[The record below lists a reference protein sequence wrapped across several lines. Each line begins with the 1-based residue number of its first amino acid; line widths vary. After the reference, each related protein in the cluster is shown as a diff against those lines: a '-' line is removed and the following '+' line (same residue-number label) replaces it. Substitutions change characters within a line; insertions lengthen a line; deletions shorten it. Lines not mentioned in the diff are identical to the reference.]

1 METNINISI
10 FKVTM
15 IIAQKEYEFI
25 EYLSDINAL
34 MDSIIKAIPPNIIG
48 IVRSSLIKLV
58 N

>member
-1 METNINISI
+1 METNSNISI

-48 IVRSSLIKLV
+48 IVRNSLIKLV

>member
-1 METNINISI
+1 METNSNISI
-10 FKVTM
+10 FRATM

-25 EYLSDINAL
+25 EYLSDIHAL

-48 IVRSSLIKLV
+48 IVRNSLIKLV